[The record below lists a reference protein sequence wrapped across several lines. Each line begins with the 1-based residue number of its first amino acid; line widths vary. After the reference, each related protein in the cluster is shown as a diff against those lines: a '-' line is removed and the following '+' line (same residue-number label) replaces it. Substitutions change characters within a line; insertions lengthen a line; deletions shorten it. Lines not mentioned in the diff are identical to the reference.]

1 MWYTGQNLH
10 DAKNML
16 HPVCMSKNKLYISI
30 DLDELLL
37 ALSVKAIPKFLN
49 TRISLE
55 VVYEICIAGKC
66 LYF

>member
-16 HPVCMSKNKLYISI
+16 HPVCMSKNKLYI

-49 TRISLE
+49 TRISLG
-55 VVYEICIAGKC
+55 VVYEICIAGKY